1 MQILKNPVPMW
12 LFLLLCGFVGIEL
25 CLTIS
30 SLQTNK
36 ASSSPKAENQM
47 NMETALAIE
56 WEKQTIAAKNSIPTI
71 QPSSTPLP
79 AASKNEAGNTR
90 ENPIPLGTEKA
101 VGDMA
106 FIITGVQRPADQIV
120 AAGNMF
126 NTKPEATQEYL
137 MIEARSTCL
146 LDPSKKCSFNTME
159 LKAVG
164 SDGNVINS
172 QFVVSGVPGQFDSGE
187 TFGGSAK
194 AGRLFFMVPKGD
206 PGVVIFY
213 EPMFFGSPTFFSIK

>member
-1 MQILKNPVPMW
+1 MLVLNSIQASN
-12 LFLLLCGFVGIEL
+12 
-25 CLTIS
+25 
-30 SLQTNK
+30 
-36 ASSSPKAENQM
+36 SSSSKAESPLT
-47 NMETALAIE
+47 METALAME
-56 WEKQTIAAKNSIPTI
+56 WEKQTLAAKNSIPTF

-79 AASKNEAGNTR
+79 TESNNEAGKTR
-90 ENPIPLGTEKA
+90 ENPIPLGTEKT
-101 VGDMA
+101 VGNMA
-106 FIITGVQRPADQIV
+106 FVITNILRPADEIV
-120 AAGNMF
+120 TTGNMF

-146 LDPSKKCSFNTME
+146 LDSSNKCSFTPME

-172 QFVVSGVPGQFDSGE
+172 QFVVSGVPGQFESGE

-194 AGRLFFMVPKGD
+194 AGRLFFLVPKGD

-213 EPMFFGSPTFFSIK
+213 EPLFFGSPTFFSIK